1 MPKASATSV
10 SNTLIMQQ
18 TPQSERLHIAFFGR
32 CNSGKS
38 SLINALTGQNI
49 AVVSDVSGTTT
60 DPVSKSIE
68 LPGLG
73 ACVLIDT
80 PGYDDTSILGEQR
93 IAHTI
98 KVVDKT
104 DIAILLFT
112 EQWGD
117 DEHRWIAEFRAREI
131 PVIAILSQGD
141 RLVDADAL
149 VHAVEKDTKLTP
161 IVVSSVNGCGL
172 PALREALAAAGMREE
187 RTILQGLVNE
197 GDTVL
202 LVMPQDASAP
212 KGRLIQPQVQT
223 IRELLDR
230 RCTVVSCV
238 TEGMSAALASL
249 ARPPHLIITDSQ
261 VFDAVYKLKPEASR
275 LTSFSVLFARY
286 KGDISTFVAGA
297 KMLSQLTENS
307 RVLIAE
313 ACTHVPQ
320 NEDIGRVKLPAML
333 RRKFGAGL
341 HIDIVSGHEFPQ
353 DLTGYDLVI
362 HCGAC
367 MFNSRHVLN
376 RIARARIQDVPI
388 TNYGITIAA
397 LTGILDKIEY

>member
-1 MPKASATSV
+1 
-10 SNTLIMQQ
+10 MQK
-18 TPQSERLHIAFFGR
+18 TPQSERLHIAFYGR

-38 SLINALTGQNI
+38 SLINALTNQNI
-49 AVVSDVSGTTT
+49 AVVSDISGTTT
-60 DPVSKSIE
+60 DPVSKPIE
-68 LPGLG
+68 LPGMG

-93 IAHTI
+93 IAQTT

-104 DIAILLFT
+104 DIAVLLLT
-112 EQWGD
+112 TKC
-117 DEHRWIAEFRAREI
+117 DEEEERWIAELRAREI
-131 PVIAILSQGD
+131 PIIATLSQCD
-141 RLVDADAL
+141 RITDKE
-149 VHAVEKDTKLTP
+149 AVMKAIEEKTGLCP
-161 IVVSSVNGCGL
+161 IAVSSTTGEGL
-172 PALREALAAAGMREE
+172 PTLHKALLAATSHEE
-187 RTILQGLVNE
+187 RTILQGLVKE

-230 RCTVVSCV
+230 RCTVVSC
-238 TEGMSAALASL
+238 TAEGMPAALASL
-249 ARPPHLIITDSQ
+249 AQPPHLIITDSQ
-261 VFDAVYKLKPEASR
+261 VFEAVYKLKPEASR

-297 KMLSQLTENS
+297 KKLPQLTENS

-313 ACTHVPQ
+313 ACTHIPQ

-333 RRKFGAGL
+333 RRKFGQGL

-353 DLTGYDLVI
+353 DLTSYDLVI

-376 RIARARIQDVPI
+376 RIARARIQGVPI

-397 LTGILDKIEY
+397 LTGILDRIEY

>member
-1 MPKASATSV
+1 
-10 SNTLIMQQ
+10 MQQ

-49 AVVSDVSGTTT
+49 AVVSNVSGTTT
-60 DPVSKSIE
+60 DPVSKPIE

-93 IAHTI
+93 IAQTT

-104 DIAILLFT
+104 DIAVLLFT

-117 DEHRWIAEFRAREI
+117 DERRWIAEFRAREI
-131 PVIAILSQGD
+131 PIIAILSQCD
-141 RLVDADAL
+141 RLADVESL
-149 VHAVEKDTKLTP
+149 VKAVESDTKLTP
-161 IVVSSVNGCGL
+161 IAVSSTQGEGL

-230 RCTVVSCV
+230 RCTVVSCT
-238 TEGMSAALASL
+238 TEGMPAALASL
-249 ARPPHLIITDSQ
+249 AQPPHLIITDSQ

-286 KGDISTFVAGA
+286 KGDITTFVAGA
-297 KMLSQLTENS
+297 KKLSQLTENS
-307 RVLIAE
+307 RILIAE

-353 DLTGYDLVI
+353 DLTDYDLVI

-397 LTGILDKIEY
+397 LTGILDRIEY

>member
-1 MPKASATSV
+1 
-10 SNTLIMQQ
+10 MQQ

-38 SLINALTGQNI
+38 SLINTLTGQNI
-49 AVVSDVSGTTT
+49 AVVSNVSGTTT
-60 DPVSKSIE
+60 DPVSKPIE

-80 PGYDDTSILGEQR
+80 PGYDDTSLLGEQR
-93 IAHTI
+93 IAQTT

-117 DEHRWIAEFRAREI
+117 DERRWIAEFRAREI
-131 PVIAILSQGD
+131 PIIAVLSQSD
-141 RLVDADAL
+141 RLEGIDTL
-149 VHAVEKDTKLTP
+149 VHTIEVDTQLKP
-161 IVVSSVNGCGL
+161 IAVSSTQGNGL

-187 RTILQGLVNE
+187 RTILQGLVSE

-230 RCTVVSCV
+230 RCTVVSCT
-238 TEGMSAALASL
+238 TEGMPAALAAL
-249 ARPPHLIITDSQ
+249 AQPPHLIITDSQ
-261 VFDAVYKLKPEASR
+261 VFDAVYKLKPDTSR

-286 KGDISTFVAGA
+286 KGDITTFVAGA
-297 KMLSQLTENS
+297 KKLSQLTENS

-397 LTGILDKIEY
+397 LTGILDRIEY

>member
-1 MPKASATSV
+1 
-10 SNTLIMQQ
+10 MQQ

-49 AVVSDVSGTTT
+49 AVVSNVSGTTT
-60 DPVSKSIE
+60 DPVSKPIE

-80 PGYDDTSILGEQR
+80 PGYDDTSLLGEQR
-93 IAHTI
+93 IAQTT

-117 DEHRWIAEFRAREI
+117 DERRWIAEFRAREI
-131 PVIAILSQGD
+131 PIIAVLSQSD
-141 RLVDADAL
+141 RLEGIDTL
-149 VHAVEKDTKLTP
+149 VHTIEVDTQLKP
-161 IVVSSVNGCGL
+161 IAVSSTQGNGL

-187 RTILQGLVNE
+187 RTILQGLVSE

-230 RCTVVSCV
+230 RCTVVSCT
-238 TEGMSAALASL
+238 TEGMPAALAAL
-249 ARPPHLIITDSQ
+249 AQPPHLIITDSQ
-261 VFDAVYKLKPEASR
+261 VFDAVYKLKPDTSR

-286 KGDISTFVAGA
+286 KGDITTFVAGA
-297 KMLSQLTENS
+297 KKLSQLTENS

-397 LTGILDKIEY
+397 LTGILDRIEY

>member
-1 MPKASATSV
+1 
-10 SNTLIMQQ
+10 MQQ

-49 AVVSDVSGTTT
+49 AVVSNVGGTTT
-60 DPVSKSIE
+60 DPVSKPIE

-93 IAHTI
+93 IAQTT

-117 DEHRWIAEFRAREI
+117 DERRWIAEFRAREI
-131 PVIAILSQGD
+131 PIIAVLSQCD
-141 RLVDADAL
+141 RLSNVEEL
-149 VHAVEKDTKLTP
+149 VKAIAQDIKLKP
-161 IVVSSVNGCGL
+161 IAVSSTQGEGL

-230 RCTVVSCV
+230 RCTVVSCT
-238 TEGMSAALASL
+238 TEGMPAALASL
-249 ARPPHLIITDSQ
+249 AQPPHLIITDSQ

-286 KGDISTFVAGA
+286 KGDITTFVAGA
-297 KMLSQLTENS
+297 KKLSQLTENS

-353 DLTGYDLVI
+353 DLTDYDLVI

-397 LTGILDKIEY
+397 LTGILDRIEY

>member
-1 MPKASATSV
+1 
-10 SNTLIMQQ
+10 MQQ

-32 CNSGKS
+32 CNSGKA

-60 DPVSKSIE
+60 DPVSKPIE

-80 PGYDDTSILGEQR
+80 PGYDDTSLLGEQR
-93 IAHTI
+93 IAQTT

-117 DEHRWIAEFRAREI
+117 DERRWIAEFRAREI
-131 PVIAILSQGD
+131 PIIAVLSQSD
-141 RLVDADAL
+141 RLEGIDTL
-149 VHAVEKDTKLTP
+149 VHTIEVDTQLKP
-161 IVVSSVNGCGL
+161 IAVSSMQGNGL

-187 RTILQGLVNE
+187 RTILQGLVSE

-230 RCTVVSCV
+230 RCTVVSCT
-238 TEGMSAALASL
+238 TEGMPAALAAL
-249 ARPPHLIITDSQ
+249 AQPPHLIITDSQ
-261 VFDAVYKLKPEASR
+261 VFDAVYKLKPDTSR

-286 KGDISTFVAGA
+286 KGDITTFVAGA
-297 KMLSQLTENS
+297 KKLSQLTENS

-397 LTGILDKIEY
+397 LTGILDRIEY

>member
-1 MPKASATSV
+1 
-10 SNTLIMQQ
+10 MQQ

-49 AVVSDVSGTTT
+49 AVVSNVSGTTT
-60 DPVSKSIE
+60 DPVSKPIE

-80 PGYDDTSILGEQR
+80 PGYDDTSLLGEQR
-93 IAHTI
+93 IAQTTR
-98 KVVDKT
+98 VVDKT

-117 DEHRWIAEFRAREI
+117 DERRWIAEFRAREI
-131 PVIAILSQGD
+131 PIIAVLSQSD
-141 RLVDADAL
+141 RLEGIDTL
-149 VHAVEKDTKLTP
+149 VHTIEVDTQLKP
-161 IVVSSVNGCGL
+161 IAVSSTQGNGL

-187 RTILQGLVNE
+187 RTILQGLVSE

-230 RCTVVSCV
+230 RCTVVSCT
-238 TEGMSAALASL
+238 TEGMPAALAAL
-249 ARPPHLIITDSQ
+249 AQPPHLIITDSQ
-261 VFDAVYKLKPEASR
+261 VFDAVYKLKPDASR

-286 KGDISTFVAGA
+286 KGDITTFVAGA
-297 KMLSQLTENS
+297 KKLSQLTENS

-376 RIARARIQDVPI
+376 RIARARIQDDPI

-397 LTGILDKIEY
+397 LTGILDRIEY

>member
-1 MPKASATSV
+1 
-10 SNTLIMQQ
+10 MQQ

-49 AVVSDVSGTTT
+49 AVVSNVSGTTT
-60 DPVSKSIE
+60 DPVSKPIE

-80 PGYDDTSILGEQR
+80 PGYDDTSLLGEQR
-93 IAHTI
+93 IAQTT

-117 DEHRWIAEFRAREI
+117 DERRWIAEFRAREI
-131 PVIAILSQGD
+131 PIIAVLSQSD
-141 RLVDADAL
+141 RLEGIDTL
-149 VHAVEKDTKLTP
+149 VHTIEVDTQLKP
-161 IVVSSVNGCGL
+161 IAVSSTQGNGL

-187 RTILQGLVNE
+187 RTILQGLVSE

-230 RCTVVSCV
+230 RCTVVSCT
-238 TEGMSAALASL
+238 TEGMPAALAAL
-249 ARPPHLIITDSQ
+249 AQPPHLIITDSQ
-261 VFDAVYKLKPEASR
+261 VFDAVYKLKPDTSR
-275 LTSFSVLFARY
+275 LTSFSVQFARN
-286 KGDISTFVAGA
+286 KGDITTFVAGA
-297 KMLSQLTENS
+297 KKLSQLTENS

-397 LTGILDKIEY
+397 LTGILDRIEY

>member
-1 MPKASATSV
+1 
-10 SNTLIMQQ
+10 MQQ

-49 AVVSDVSGTTT
+49 AVVSNVSGTTT
-60 DPVSKSIE
+60 DPVSKPIE

-80 PGYDDTSILGEQR
+80 PGYDDTSLLGEQR
-93 IAHTI
+93 IAQTTR
-98 KVVDKT
+98 VVDKT

-117 DEHRWIAEFRAREI
+117 DERRWIAEFRAREI
-131 PVIAILSQGD
+131 PIIAVLSQSD
-141 RLVDADAL
+141 RLESIDTL
-149 VHAVEKDTKLTP
+149 VHTIEVDTQLKP
-161 IVVSSVNGCGL
+161 IAVSSTQGNGL

-187 RTILQGLVNE
+187 RTILQGLVSE

-230 RCTVVSCV
+230 RCTVVSCT
-238 TEGMSAALASL
+238 TEGMPAALAAL
-249 ARPPHLIITDSQ
+249 AQPPHLIITDSQ
-261 VFDAVYKLKPEASR
+261 VFDAVYKLKPDASR

-286 KGDISTFVAGA
+286 KGDITTFVAGA
-297 KMLSQLTENS
+297 KKLSQLTENS

-397 LTGILDKIEY
+397 LTGILDRIEY

>member
-1 MPKASATSV
+1 
-10 SNTLIMQQ
+10 MQQ

-49 AVVSDVSGTTT
+49 AVVSNVSGTTT
-60 DPVSKSIE
+60 DPVSKPIE

-93 IAHTI
+93 IAQTT

-104 DIAILLFT
+104 DIAVLLFT

-117 DEHRWIAEFRAREI
+117 DERRWIAEFRAREI
-131 PVIAILSQGD
+131 PIIAILSQCD
-141 RLVDADAL
+141 RLADVESL
-149 VHAVEKDTKLTP
+149 VKAIESDTKLKP
-161 IVVSSVNGCGL
+161 IAVSSTQGEGL

-230 RCTVVSCV
+230 RCTVVSCT
-238 TEGMSAALASL
+238 TEGMPAALASL
-249 ARPPHLIITDSQ
+249 AQPPHLIITDSQ

-286 KGDISTFVAGA
+286 KGDITTFVAGA
-297 KMLSQLTENS
+297 KKLSQLNENS
-307 RVLIAE
+307 RILIAE

-353 DLTGYDLVI
+353 DLTDYDLVI

-397 LTGILDKIEY
+397 LTGILDRIEY

>member
-1 MPKASATSV
+1 
-10 SNTLIMQQ
+10 MQQ

-38 SLINALTGQNI
+38 SLINALTSQNI
-49 AVVSDVSGTTT
+49 AVVSNVSGTTT
-60 DPVSKSIE
+60 DPVSKPIE

-93 IAHTI
+93 IAQTT

-104 DIAILLFT
+104 DIAVLLFT

-117 DEHRWIAEFRAREI
+117 DERRWIAEFRAREI
-131 PVIAILSQGD
+131 PIIAILSQCD
-141 RLVDADAL
+141 RLADVELL
-149 VHAVEKDTKLTP
+149 VKAIESDTKLKP
-161 IVVSSVNGCGL
+161 IAVSSTQGEGL

-187 RTILQGLVNE
+187 RAILQGLVNE

-230 RCTVVSCV
+230 RCTVVSCT
-238 TEGMSAALASL
+238 TEGMPAALASL
-249 ARPPHLIITDSQ
+249 AQPPHLIITDSQ

-286 KGDISTFVAGA
+286 KGDITTFVAGA
-297 KMLSQLTENS
+297 KKLSQLTENS
-307 RVLIAE
+307 RILIAE

-333 RRKFGAGL
+333 RRKFGTGL

-353 DLTGYDLVI
+353 DLTDYDLVI

-397 LTGILDKIEY
+397 LTGILDRIEY

>member
-1 MPKASATSV
+1 
-10 SNTLIMQQ
+10 MQK

-49 AVVSDVSGTTT
+49 AVVSDISGTTT
-60 DPVSKSIE
+60 DPVSKPIE
-68 LPGLG
+68 LPRLG

-93 IAHTI
+93 IAQTT
-98 KVVDKT
+98 KVADKT
-104 DIAILLFT
+104 DIAVLLLT
-112 EQWGD
+112 EKC
-117 DEHRWIAEFRAREI
+117 DEEEKHWIAEFRAREI
-131 PVIAILSQGD
+131 PIVAVLSQCD
-141 RLVDADAL
+141 RIADRDAMIRSIELNTELKAI
-149 VHAVEKDTKLTP
+149 A
-161 IVVSSVNGCGL
+161 VSSTTDEGMNT
-172 PALREALAAAGMREE
+172 LREALAAAAMHEE
-187 RTILQGLVNE
+187 RSILQGLVKE
-197 GDTVL
+197 GNIVL

-230 RCTVVSCV
+230 RCTVISCT
-238 TEGMSAALASL
+238 TEGMPAALASL
-249 ARPPHLIITDSQ
+249 TQPPHLIITDSQ
-261 VFDAVYKLKPEASR
+261 VFEAVYKLKPRESR

-286 KGDISTFVAGA
+286 KGDITTFVAGA
-297 KMLSQLTENS
+297 QKLREITENS
-307 RVLIAE
+307 RILIAE
-313 ACTHVPQ
+313 ACTHIPQ

-333 RRKFGAGL
+333 RRKFGTGL
-341 HIDIVSGHEFPQ
+341 QIDIVSGNEFPQ
-353 DLTGYDLVI
+353 DLTPYDLVI

-397 LTGILDKIEY
+397 LTGILDRIEY

>member
-1 MPKASATSV
+1 
-10 SNTLIMQQ
+10 MQQ

-60 DPVSKSIE
+60 DPVSKPIE

-80 PGYDDTSILGEQR
+80 PGYDDTTILGEQR
-93 IAHTI
+93 VAQTT

-104 DIAILLFT
+104 DIAVLLFT
-112 EQWGD
+112 PQWGE
-117 DEHRWIAEFRAREI
+117 DERRWIAEFRAREI
-131 PVIAILSQGD
+131 PIIAILSQCD
-141 RLVDADAL
+141 RTPDVAAL
-149 VHAVEKDTKLTP
+149 QQAIAHDTKLQL
-161 IVVSSVNGCGL
+161 IAVSATRGDGL
-172 PALREALAAAGMREE
+172 PALHEALAAAGMREE
-187 RTILQGLVNE
+187 RTILQGLVKE
-197 GDTVL
+197 ADTVL

-230 RCTVVSCV
+230 RCTVVSCT
-238 TEGMSAALASL
+238 TEGMPAALASL
-249 ARPPHLIITDSQ
+249 AQPPHLIITDSQ
-261 VFDAVYKLKPEASR
+261 VFEAVYKLKPEASR

-297 KMLSQLTENS
+297 KKLPQLTENS

-313 ACTHVPQ
+313 ACTHIPQ

-353 DLTGYDLVI
+353 DLTSYDLVI

-397 LTGILDKIEY
+397 LTGILDRIEY